1 MPPWPVYKS
10 SHPLLGVQSSVHVNV
25 RFPKDK
31 QHLKL
36 SHVSSTR
43 PISLISP
50 YTVKPP
56 KNFLFIFYL
65 SSYILRRNYRGYG
78 DKIPMISAAW
88 EAEAGRF

>member
-1 MPPWPVYKS
+1 
-10 SHPLLGVQSSVHVNV
+10 
-25 RFPKDK
+25 
-31 QHLKL
+31 
-36 SHVSSTR
+36 
-43 PISLISP
+43 LISP

-65 SSYILRRNYRGYG
+65 SSYILRRNYRAYG